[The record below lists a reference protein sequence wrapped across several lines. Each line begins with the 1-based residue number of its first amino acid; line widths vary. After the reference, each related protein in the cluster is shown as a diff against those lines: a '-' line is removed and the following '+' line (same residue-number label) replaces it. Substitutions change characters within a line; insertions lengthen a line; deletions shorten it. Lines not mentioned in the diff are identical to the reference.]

1 MIETGLGFDA
11 RVKVQQIIENQ
22 LPEFILDESPK
33 FSEFLKQYYI
43 SQEFQG
49 GPSDLAENLDQYIK
63 LDNLTPEVIRGS
75 TSLTYD
81 ISSTVGVITVT
92 STKGFP
98 SEYGLIKI
106 DDEVITYTG
115 VTTNTFTGCL
125 RGFSG
130 ITSYRHPGDPT
141 ELVFSDTVASSH
153 SNSSSVENLSSLF
166 LKEFYKKLKF
176 TLTPGLEDVDFVSN
190 LDVSNFI
197 KQAKSFYQSKGT
209 EESFRIL
216 FNILYGEDPKVID
229 LEDYLIKPSS
239 ADFSRRKI
247 IIVERISGDPLNL
260 VGQTIKRTNNTKTQ
274 ASVSEAEILTRRNRT
289 YYKLSLFVGFNDAED
304 ISEGQFVIS
313 GKSKVLENTPIG
325 SSIISVD
332 STIGFNE
339 AGSLI
344 CGNNIINY
352 TSKSVNQF
360 FGCSGIVSP
369 INATDDIRSNETI
382 FGYENGDL
390 TKLVEMRI
398 TGVLSEFV
406 PINDILVANEQEVIR
421 VKNLGEIIQNPLANK
436 TYTETFANTWIYNTS
451 SRYQVSNISGSTF
464 TLLSTIDRSSLKLGD
479 NVEVLV
485 RGGQNVVSSNA
496 IVANINNS
504 NNQIILNNLGGFT
517 PSPGFSYDIRRK
529 IRKATSSGAQLEY
542 GNDLILNDIQ
552 NVYTENDEYAYVA
565 ANSIPGYNLTKDIV
579 KSSISSASPPRLQD
593 YNVLTE
599 RYSIISFSS
608 NVEFITGDA
617 VIYEFETSPMP
628 GLSSEEIYYV
638 EVLNQPNQIRL
649 YSTRAFIGGDNYVT
663 FGGVSSAGSH
673 TFILEEH
680 RKKIIGAQKLLR
692 KFPLEQNFDINVGEE
707 TISGPVGMLING
719 VEIINSK
726 TNNKIFY
733 GPIESSVILNS
744 GTGYDVINPPDISV
758 SIPTAGIAASIV
770 PVVSGSVNFVYVD
783 PQDFDIDDV
792 VSVTVTGGNGNGCI
806 LQPVISKRNRE
817 VEFDGR
823 RSLFGGGVDITNET
837 ITFLSVHNFQNGE
850 EIVYNPNGN
859 PNLGI
864 GTFGPPDI
872 FLNKATGLTLIT
884 GASYYAKVINPK
896 TIQVYPTFNDYFVG
910 LNTVGFTTENSGG
923 IHKFRTLSKK
933 TLKGVKVINPGSGY
947 ENRRLFVKPVG
958 ISTIENTITFK
969 NHNFKEGDLV
979 KYYSTGTAISGLTTT
994 NQYYIIKIDSDNFKL
1009 SDAGSDIIPSRL
1021 NFERKKVVSLGSST
1035 GSGYHVFKYPDIQT
1049 FVNVSYGSTLVGI
1062 ITATPRI
1069 TGSIIDTYLIESGT
1083 GYGSSILNLE
1093 KKPTIVIKNGIGAE
1107 VNPIVRDGK
1116 IIKVDVLTGGSEYV
1130 SAPDLVINGPG
1141 SGAILRPVISNQR
1154 LEKVIV
1160 INSGIGYDEDL
1171 TTITVKSAGSG
1182 FLLDTR
1188 IRSLTLNN
1196 AYRFGSEILLDSEQ
1210 NNLQY
1215 GMVGYSTALGSLY
1228 FGDSGLEHSPIIGWS
1243 YDGCPIYGPWGYSDP
1258 EDNNS
1263 PVRTLLPG
1271 YVLDTT
1277 NVYNRPVSF
1286 PSGFFVE
1293 DYKFNDSGDLDVH
1306 NGRFCKTPDF
1316 QNGVYAY
1323 FVGVSTD
1330 LTTNTLKSAFPYFIG
1345 DTYRNNLI
1353 TENLLLNQSFDFNNS
1368 SLVRNTFPY
1377 KVNDLYADNDFLIES
1392 NEIINQLSVIE
1403 STRKGSV
1410 DSLNIL
1416 ESGEGYKI
1424 GDLAVFDNTETN
1436 GGGIT
1441 ASVSEITG
1449 KEVERIDTTVL
1460 EYANSAFVWKDSNT
1474 VIAKV
1479 NDYHDISTNNNIVV
1493 SGLSTSIS
1501 KLFGIHNVGVTSTT
1515 SLLFK
1520 SMPSNVVVGFVTDIF
1535 VSSIPSNVSAGSS
1548 IQIENEILQ
1557 VLNIYRDNSIL
1568 RVKRS
1573 DVGAAHTL
1581 STLVSYLPNEISIP
1595 LKVNYFDS
1603 KFNNKIYFNPRESVG
1618 VGTTTGYSNTISFT
1632 VGEIPRQISVPTQ
1645 NIYIP
1650 NHPFKTGDSVT
1661 LTKKTTTFPLIVGM
1675 SPSGSTFNLPF
1686 TTNTEEIYVI
1696 NKGKDY
1702 IGLATVNTGIS
1713 SSSGLYFFNNGSDN
1727 YEYLL
1732 ENNYNQVTGTIQ
1744 KITTL
1749 VSLSTSHGM
1758 LKDDVVKLDVKSNL
1772 SVGIGTSTSVRLV
1785 YDSGYNKLL
1794 ANPVGFDSSNINVS
1808 NNVININN
1816 HGLKTGDKVFYNSS
1830 DLIASGLNTGGYFVY
1845 KLDDNNIQ
1853 LGETSIDVSSSYPNI
1868 VNIIGV
1874 GGSSHQLSVINPE
1887 ISIVRNNNLVF
1898 DLSDTS
1904 LFGYKLKVFYDQEF
1918 TNEFISIRTQDT
1930 FNVTSEG
1937 TIGIGSTATLT
1948 LNYSDD
1954 LPSKLY
1960 YNIELNGNLVDLDE
1974 EVNNYGQLTYI
1985 NSRYNQEYSI
1995 ISTGTTTFVISP
2007 TVEPERLT
2015 YRQVDCDSLEYT
2027 TKSLTA
2033 SGGVA
2038 NMNLLFGGSA
2048 YKFLPK
2054 FVDIQSDNG
2063 RDVDIVAVSTSIGKL
2078 NQVRIL
2084 DQGFEYSSD
2093 KTLRPEAY
2101 ISPIINIEKSNFIQ
2115 SVEVTDGGK
2124 NYASPPDLILFDPS
2138 TNTVVD
2144 SDSLSCSIF
2153 SSSIAKVD
2161 IISDI
2166 NGLNSITHRVISI
2179 NNSNGVAIS
2188 SVTSSPSG
2196 IVTCTLSTPVLSGF
2210 ITPPFAVGDEIF
2222 VEGIA
2227 KQGTDGTG
2235 FNSSDYNYQFFKVS
2249 SYTNS
2254 NPAKLEFDLSDLTIN
2269 PGIAKSD
2276 QSAFAFI
2283 VNKKNYPTFNAIQD
2297 FAIFN
2302 IGEKILSDTGV
2313 GFFERDLLVIDSKKE
2328 YVKVSGNYV
2337 LQPGE
2342 KIKGKFSGVNATVS
2356 SVVNNRGRFDIGFA
2370 IERDF
2375 GWNNDIGKLNQDYQV
2390 VPDNDYYQNLSYSV
2404 KSSIEY
2410 QEMINPVNSLLHT
2423 TGLKNFADTQVSSAA
2438 SVTYGAETKDLIIL
2452 DVIEEKRVDTINN
2465 FDLVVDVDVEGNKS
2479 KYLKTKNR
2487 KLVDYIKCISN
2498 NVLLVDD
2505 VSQEFSNRDS
2515 IIDLY
2520 TDIKKLDDSY
2530 YRFLVQIVDPVTNNI
2545 EFTELILLATDKD
2558 VFTLQKGT
2566 VSTTNSSFGELIG
2579 SIDSFDT
2586 KSLRF
2591 TPEDPFNIDYN
2602 IKLLE
2607 NSFNSSVSGLNTSN
2621 IGFISL
2627 TGSNVN
2633 VGVGSTARLYTK
2645 DIDTIEAI
2653 SANIQIIN
2661 KVTNKTSY
2669 VELFV
2674 EHDGQDTYIA
2684 EYYFDNIAGITT
2696 SFMGS
2701 FTPSI
2706 ESNNLC
2712 LDYYNE
2718 ESNELFIRSKIVG
2731 IGTTG
2736 AGTANYRYL
2745 VPGQIAGNER
2755 SAYYNSN
2762 YTISS
2767 SPETIITCN
2776 NDHTGSIKSL
2786 VRVSYGETSAIHQ
2799 LITLINGV
2807 DSYINQYPYVSIAA
2821 TSGIGTFGVEY
2832 SGSNANLKFYP
2843 DNGISTPIK
2852 VQSYNEVLYTEN
2864 DNFNLAPELQYG
2876 PVSEIITLSSY
2887 ESVNGTRINKL
2898 DFGLTYEGTPIFAKT
2913 FNPSS
2918 TSVLDKETG
2927 IFTIKNHFFRNGE
2940 RLIYTPKSTF
2950 IGIAATSVGIGA
2962 TLNSVGVVTNI
2973 LPRELYAIEL
2983 GNDQFRVAT
2992 RKDYASAGI
3001 YVTFTNSGSGNAHQ
3015 FEMYKKNEK
3024 SIISINGVVQKPITY
3039 TPVSHTLLHN
3049 PSGNIGASSTI
3060 FSLSGISSI
3069 RPTDLLKID
3078 EEYMGV
3084 IAVGFGSTGNGPITG
3099 IGTYQ
3104 LVTVSRGFVGS
3115 GIASHTDGTEV
3126 RIYRGSYN
3134 IVENQLYFTE
3144 PPKGRGVIKI
3154 DNTNIAYP
3162 ASAFDARV
3170 YLRNDYSENVIY
3182 DDISDQFTG
3191 IGQSFRLT
3199 VGGANTSVFEQGS
3212 GVLFINDVFQT
3223 PSTLNNSGNNYEIT
3237 ESVGVTSVTFTG
3249 ITSVNGSLIK
3259 SDVDINQNALPRGGI
3274 IVSLGS
3280 TQGLGFA
3287 PLVGASVTAV
3297 VNPITGSIVS
3307 VGLGT
3312 TDIIGSGYN
3321 NIPTILVYEE
3331 GHAGVGST
3339 ATITA
3344 SVGAGG
3350 TLSFTVGYGGTG
3362 YSNPKIQIPDPSY
3375 ENLPVIGISRRGIG
3389 NTTDTGT
3396 GLLVTLKV
3404 GPADLRVVSG
3414 RNADASN
3421 LITRNKVLIAEV
3433 AVGRMLDAFPGF
3445 SVPGGNQNCIDDII
3459 DVLEAISYNIKYG
3472 GNDQVYDAAKIYIDN
3487 AYLAGEETESIYAF
3501 EQARDMAIQAM
3512 RNEAITINNYSII
3525 PQYFDNEVEGDISGL
3540 PGVYNPGDCADVASA
3555 ITSSVGIVTNAIG
3568 LSILPANRTVSVA
3581 SSLFQVS
3588 SFNISRPGYAFKVGD
3603 VFKPVGLVTAR
3614 HLATPIEDFQLTVLD
3629 TFTDSFSLWQFGEL
3643 DYIDSVRELQDGE
3656 RVRFPLFYNGELL
3669 SFEKDPLDAKS
3680 TLIDLDSVLIIFV
3693 NGVLQTPKEAY
3704 TFEGGTSFTFTD
3716 PPREEDNVSI
3726 FFYRGTRGVDSKEE
3740 EILETIKIGDDVQVL
3755 RNNLNLANT
3764 VDQEIRRIDDIV
3776 GSDKVET
3783 NIYSGAGID
3792 ANNFKPLSWTKQK
3805 VDKIIKGDPVY
3816 KVRDSIEPLIYPTAR
3831 VIKTIN
3837 SGDSDIFV
3845 DDAKFFEYEQGALS
3859 VTIPEFSGL
3868 LIQGTN
3874 VVAAGVSA
3882 IVSAAGTISG
3892 FTINE
3897 QGNGYT
3903 GASVTIKIAPP
3914 PNIGVGIGTTATA
3927 TISVSGGKISAPISI
3942 TNAGFGYTTSN
3953 PPQCIIEDPDFK
3965 YELITE
3971 INAVEGFSGIVTG
3984 IGTTTG
3990 VGGHGLALK
3999 FFARSDF
4006 FTGLSVGYPI
4016 YIFDTS
4022 VGHGVTS
4029 VINSNSDVIGI
4040 GTTALNNIYYVGSI
4054 SAAGQNA
4061 EIVCNV
4067 HTNLR
4072 RTGIT
4077 TSGSI
4082 ETPVGRFSWGR
4093 FSLFERSTINPIA
4106 IGVSGLTID
4115 AGLSTFPIFQRRG
4128 YGLRDTG
4135 ALRKI

>member
-63 LDNLTPEVIRGS
+63 LDNLTPEVIQGS
-75 TSLTYD
+75 TSLSYN
-81 ISSTVGVITVT
+81 ISPTVGVITVT

-98 SEYGLIKI
+98 SEYGLLKI

-115 VTTNTFTGCL
+115 VTTNTFTGCI

-130 ITSYRHPGDPT
+130 ITSYRHPSDPT

-153 SNSSSVENLSSLF
+153 SISSNVENLSSLF

-197 KQAKSFYQSKGT
+197 KQAKSFYQAKGT

-247 IIVERISGDPLNL
+247 VIVERISGDPLNL

-289 YYKLSLFVGFNDAED
+289 YYKLSLFIGSNDAED
-304 ISEGQFVIS
+304 ISEGQFIIS
-313 GKSKVLENTPIG
+313 GKTKVLENVSIG

-332 STIGFNE
+332 STIGFDE
-339 AGSLI
+339 SGSLVS
-344 CGNNIINY
+344 GNNTINY
-352 TSKSVNQF
+352 TSKSINQF
-360 FGCSGIVSP
+360 FGCSGVVSP
-369 INATDDIRSNETI
+369 ISAADDIRSNETI
-382 FGYENGDL
+382 FGYENGDI

-406 PINDILVANEQEVIR
+406 PINDILVANEQEVIK

-464 TLLSTIDRSSLKLGD
+464 TLLSNIDKSSLKAGD
-479 NVEVLV
+479 TVEVLV

-496 IVANINNS
+496 LVANINTS

-529 IRKATSSGAQLEY
+529 VKKATSSGAQLEY
-542 GNDLILNDIQ
+542 GNNVIINDIQ
-552 NVYTENDEYAYVA
+552 NLYTENDEYGYVA
-565 ANSIPGYNLTKDIV
+565 SNSIPGYNVTKDIV
-579 KSSISSASPPRLQD
+579 KSTISSASAPRLQD

-617 VIYEFETSPMP
+617 VVYEFESEPMP
-628 GLSSEEIYYV
+628 GLSSNEIYYV
-638 EVLNQPNQIRL
+638 QVLNQPNQIRL
-649 YSTRAFIGGDNYVT
+649 YSTRAFIGGENYVT
-663 FGGVSSAGSH
+663 FGGLSSAGSH
-673 TFILEEH
+673 TFILQEH
-680 RKKIIGAQKLLR
+680 RKKVIGAQKLLR

-707 TISGPVGMLING
+707 TVPGPVGMLING

-744 GTGYDVINPPDISV
+744 GSGYDVINPPDIAVSV
-758 SIPTAGIAASIV
+758 PSVGIAASIV
-770 PVVSGSVNFVYVD
+770 PVVRGSIDFVYVD

-792 VSVTVTGGNGNGCI
+792 ISVTVTGGNGTGSI
-806 LQPVISKRNRE
+806 LEPVISKRNRE
-817 VEFDGR
+817 IEFDAR
-823 RSLFGGGVDITNET
+823 RNIFGGGLDITNET
-837 ITFLSVHNFQNGE
+837 ITFLSPHNFQSGE

-872 FLNKATGLTLIT
+872 FLNKPTGLTLIT

-933 TLKGVKVINPGSGY
+933 TLKGIKVINPGSGY
-947 ENRRLFVKPVG
+947 ENRKLFVKPVG
-958 ISTIENTITFK
+958 ISTIENKITFK
-969 NHNFKEGDLV
+969 NHNFKEGDLI

-994 NQYYIIKIDSDNFKL
+994 NQYYIVKIDSDNFKL
-1009 SDAGSDIIPSRL
+1009 SDAGSGTVPSRV
-1021 NFERKKVVSLGSST
+1021 NFERKKVVSLGST
-1035 GSGYHVFKYPDIQT
+1035 GSGYHIFKYPDIQAT
-1049 FVNVSYGSTLVGI
+1049 VNVSYGSTLVGI

-1069 TGSIIDTYLIESGT
+1069 TGSVIDTYLIESGT

-1093 KKPTIVIKNGIGAE
+1093 KKPTISIKNGIGAE
-1107 VNPIVRDGK
+1107 VNPIIRDGK

-1130 SAPDLVINGPG
+1130 SVPDLVINGPG
-1141 SGAILRPVISNQR
+1141 SGAILRPVISNQK

-1171 TTITVKSAGSG
+1171 TTVTVKSAGSG
-1182 FLLDTR
+1182 LLLDTR
-1188 IRSLTLNN
+1188 IRGLTVNN
-1196 AYRFGSEILLDSEQ
+1196 AYRFGSEILLDTNQ
-1210 NNLQY
+1210 NSLQY
-1215 GMVGYSTALGSLY
+1215 GMVGYSTALGGLY
-1228 FGDSGLEHSPIIGWS
+1228 FGDNGLEHSPIIGWS

-1258 EDNNS
+1258 EDSNS

-1277 NVYNRPVSF
+1277 NVYNRPASF
-1286 PSGFFVE
+1286 PSGFFIE
-1293 DYKFNDSGDLDVH
+1293 DYKFDDSGDLDVH

-1323 FVGVSTD
+1323 FVGVATD
-1330 LTTNTLKSAFPYFIG
+1330 LTTNTLKSSFPYFIG

-1353 TENLLLNQSFDFNNS
+1353 KENLLLNQSFDFNNS

-1377 KVNDLYADNDFLIES
+1377 KVNDPYADNDFLIES
-1392 NEIINQLSVIE
+1392 NEIVNQLSVIE

-1416 ESGEGYKI
+1416 ESGTDYKI
-1424 GDLAVFDNTETN
+1424 GDLAVFDNTGTN

-1441 ASVSEITG
+1441 ASVSEIGG

-1460 EYANSAFVWKDSNT
+1460 EYSNSVFVWKDSNT
-1474 VIAKV
+1474 IIAQV
-1479 NDYHDISTNNNIVV
+1479 EDYHDISANNNIVV

-1501 KLFGIHNVGVTSTT
+1501 KLFGIHKVGVTSTT
-1515 SLLFK
+1515 SFLFK
-1520 SMPSNVVVGFVTDIF
+1520 GMSSNVVVGFVTDIY
-1535 VSSIPSNVSAGSS
+1535 VSNIPSNVSAGSS
-1548 IQIENEILQ
+1548 IQIENEILKI
-1557 VLNIYRDNSIL
+1557 LNIYRDNSIL
-1568 RVKRS
+1568 RVKRA

-1595 LKVNYFDS
+1595 LKVDYFDS
-1603 KFNNKIYFNPRESVG
+1603 KFNNQIYFNPRESVG
-1618 VGTTTGYSNTISFT
+1618 VGTTTGYSNSINFT

-1645 NIYIP
+1645 SIYIP

-1661 LTKKTTTFPLIVGM
+1661 LTKKSTTFPLIVGL

-1686 TTNTEEIYVI
+1686 TTNSEQIYAI

-1713 SSSGLYFFNNGSDN
+1713 SSSGLYFFSNGSDS

-1732 ENNYNQVTGTIQ
+1732 ENNYNQVTGTVQ

-1758 LKDDVVKLDVKSNL
+1758 LKDDIVKLNVKSNL
-1772 SVGIGTSTSVRLV
+1772 SVGIGTSTAVRLV
-1785 YDSGYNKLL
+1785 YDNGYNKLL
-1794 ANPVGFDSSNINVS
+1794 VNPVGFDSSNINVS
-1808 NNVININN
+1808 NNVINING
-1816 HGLKTGDKVFYNSS
+1816 HGLKTGDKVFYKSS
-1830 DLIASGLNTGGYFVY
+1830 DLIASGLTTGGYFVY

-1874 GGSSHQLSVINPE
+1874 GGSSHQLSLINPE

-1904 LFGYKLKVFYDQEF
+1904 LFGYKLKVFYDQQF
-1918 TNEFISIRTQDT
+1918 TNEFVSIRTTDT
-1930 FNVTSEG
+1930 FNVTSVG
-1937 TIGIGSTATLT
+1937 TVGIGSTATLT
-1948 LNYSDD
+1948 INYTDN

-1960 YNIELNGNLVDLDE
+1960 YNIELNGDLNDLDE
-1974 EVNNYGQLTYI
+1974 EVNNYGQLSYI
-1985 NSRYNQEYSI
+1985 NSRYNQQYSI
-1995 ISTGTTTFVISP
+1995 ISTGTTTFVVSP
-2007 TVEPERLT
+2007 TIEPERLT
-2015 YRQVDCDSLEYT
+2015 YRQVDCDKLEYT

-2054 FVDIQSDNG
+2054 FVEIQSENG
-2063 RDVDIVAVSTSIGKL
+2063 KDADIVAVSTSIGKL
-2078 NQVRIL
+2078 NEVRIL

-2101 ISPIINIEKSNFIQ
+2101 ISPIINIEKSNFLQ
-2115 SVEVTDGGK
+2115 SVEVIDGGK

-2144 SDSLSCSIF
+2144 SDSLSSSIF
-2153 SSSIAKVD
+2153 SSSVAKVD

-2210 ITPPFAVGDEIF
+2210 LTPPFAIGDEIF

-2235 FNSSDYNYQFFKVS
+2235 FNSEDYNYQFFKVS

-2254 NPAKLEFDLSDLTIN
+2254 NPAKLEFDLSDLTNN

-2283 VNKKNYPTFNAIQD
+2283 VNKNNYPIFSAIQD
-2297 FAIFN
+2297 FAIFK

-2313 GFFERDLLVIDSKKE
+2313 GFFERDLLVIDAKKE
-2328 YVKVSGNYV
+2328 YVKVSGTYV

-2390 VPDNDYYQNLSYSV
+2390 VPDNDYYQNLSYTV

-2438 SVTYGAETKDLIIL
+2438 SVTYGAETNDLIIL

-2465 FDLVVDVDVEGNKS
+2465 YDLVVDVDVENNKS

-2487 KLVDYIKCISN
+2487 KLVDYIKCVSN
-2498 NVLLVDD
+2498 NVLLIDD
-2505 VSQEFSNRDS
+2505 VSSEFSNRDS

-2520 TDIKKLDDSY
+2520 TDIKTLDDSY
-2530 YRFLVQIVDPVTNNI
+2530 YRFLVQIVDPVSNQI
-2545 EFTELILLATDKD
+2545 EFSELIVLATDKD
-2558 VFTLQKGT
+2558 VFTMQKGT
-2566 VSTTNSSFGELIG
+2566 VSTTNESFGELIG
-2579 SIDSFDT
+2579 SIDSFDK

-2591 TPEDPFNIDYN
+2591 TPTDPFNIDYN

-2607 NSFNSSVSGLNTSN
+2607 NSFNSNIAGLNTST
-2621 IGFISL
+2621 IGFITL
-2627 TGSNVN
+2627 TASNVN
-2633 VGVGSTARLYTK
+2633 VGVGSTARLYSK
-2645 DIDTIEAI
+2645 QIDHIEAI
-2653 SANIQIIN
+2653 TANIEIIN
-2661 KVTNKTSY
+2661 KVTNKSSY

-2674 EHDGQDTYIA
+2674 EHDGQDTFIA

-2701 FTPSI
+2701 FNPSI

-2718 ESNELFIRSKIVG
+2718 EANELLVRAKIVG

-2736 AGTANYRYL
+2736 AGTGTYRYL
-2745 VPGQIAGNER
+2745 VPGQISGNER
-2755 SAYYNSN
+2755 SAYYSSN
-2762 YTISS
+2762 YTVSSLPQTLIS
-2767 SPETIITCN
+2767 CDYN
-2776 NDHTGSIKSL
+2776 NTGSIKSL

-2799 LITLINGV
+2799 LLTVIDGTDAYLK
-2807 DSYINQYPYVSIAA
+2807 QYPYVSIAA
-2821 TSGIGTFGVEY
+2821 TSGIGTFGVEF
-2832 SGSNANLKFYP
+2832 SGSNGLLKFYP
-2843 DNGISTPIK
+2843 DPGISTPVK

-2864 DNFNLAPELQYG
+2864 DNFNSAPELQYG
-2876 PVSEIITLSSY
+2876 PVSEIITLSTY
-2887 ESVNGTRINKL
+2887 ESVNGTRVNKL
-2898 DFGLTYEGTPIFAKT
+2898 DFPLNYDGTPIFAKS
-2913 FNPSS
+2913 FNPAS
-2918 TSVLDKETG
+2918 TSTLNKETG
-2927 IFTIKNHFFRNGE
+2927 IFTIQNHFFRTGE
-2940 RLIYTPKSTF
+2940 RLIYTPGSTF
-2950 IGIAATSVGIGA
+2950 IGVAATSVGIGA

-2983 GNDQFRVAT
+2983 GTNQFRVAT
-2992 RKDYASAGI
+2992 RKEYANAGI
-3001 YVTFTNSGSGNAHQ
+3001 YVTFTNSGSGNSHT

-3024 SIISINGVVQKPITY
+3024 AIISINGVVQKPITF
-3039 TPVSHTLLHN
+3039 TPISHTLLHN
-3049 PSGNIGASSTI
+3049 PSAVVGSSSTI

-3069 RPTDLLKID
+3069 RPTDLIKVD
-3078 EEYMGV
+3078 DEYMSV
-3084 IAVGFGSTGNGPITG
+3084 ISVGFGTTATGPITG

-3104 LVTVSRGFVGS
+3104 LITVTRGFVGS
-3115 GIASHTDGTEV
+3115 GIASHLDGTEA

-3134 IVENQLYFTE
+3134 ISGNELFFTE
-3144 PPKGRGVIKI
+3144 PPKGRGVVKI
-3154 DNTNIAYP
+3154 DNTNIVYP
-3162 ASAFDARV
+3162 ASSFDGRV
-3170 YLRNDYSENVIY
+3170 YLRDDYTENIIY

-3191 IGQSFRLT
+3191 IAQTFRLT
-3199 VGGANTSVFEQGS
+3199 VGGANTAVFEQGS
-3212 GVLFINDVFQT
+3212 GVLFINDIFQT

-3237 ESVGVTSVTFTG
+3237 ESVGLTSVTFTG
-3249 ITSVNGSLIK
+3249 ITSINGSLIK
-3259 SDVDINQNALPRGGI
+3259 SDTDVNQNALPRGGI
-3274 IVSLGS
+3274 IISLGS

-3297 VNPITGSIVS
+3297 VNPTNGSIIS

-3312 TDIIGSGYN
+3312 TDISGSGYN

-3339 ATITA
+3339 AIITA

-3362 YSNPKIQIPDPSY
+3362 YTNPKIQIPDPSY
-3375 ENLPVIGISRRGIG
+3375 ENLPVIGVSRRGIG
-3389 NTTDTGT
+3389 NTTETGT
-3396 GLLVTLKV
+3396 GLLVTLEI
-3404 GPADLRVVSG
+3404 GPSSRTGIGSTL
-3414 RNADASN
+3414 
-3421 LITRNKVLIAEV
+3421 
-3433 AVGRMLDAFPGF
+3433 
-3445 SVPGGNQNCIDDII
+3445 
-3459 DVLEAISYNIKYG
+3459 
-3472 GNDQVYDAAKIYIDN
+3472 
-3487 AYLAGEETESIYAF
+3487 F
-3501 EQARDMAIQAM
+3501 E
-3512 RNEAITINNYSII
+3512 
-3525 PQYFDNEVEGDISGL
+3525 
-3540 PGVYNPGDCADVASA
+3540 
-3555 ITSSVGIVTNAIG
+3555 
-3568 LSILPANRTVSVA
+3568 
-3581 SSLFQVS
+3581 VS
-3588 SFNISRPGYAFKVGD
+3588 SFQISRPGYSFRVGD
-3603 VFKPVGLVTAR
+3603 VFKPVGLVTAK
-3614 HLATPIEDFQLTVLD
+3614 HLAAPIEEFQLTVLD

-3643 DYIDSVRELQDGE
+3643 DYIDSVKELQDGE

-3669 SFEKDPLDAKS
+3669 SFEKDPLDARS
-3680 TLIDLDSVLIIFV
+3680 SLIDLDSVLIIFV
-3693 NGVLQTPKEAY
+3693 NGVIQTPKEAY

-3716 PPREEDNVSI
+3716 PPREEDNISI

-3740 EILETIKIGDDVQVL
+3740 EIVETIKIGDDVQVL

-3783 NIYSGAGID
+3783 NIYSGAGVD
-3792 ANNFKPLSWTKQK
+3792 AVNFKPLSWTKQK

-3831 VIKTIN
+3831 VIKTVN
-3837 SGDSDIFV
+3837 AGDSDIFV
-3845 DDAKFFEYEQGALS
+3845 DDAKFFEYEEDALS
-3859 VTIPEFSGL
+3859 VTIPEISGL

-3892 FTINE
+3892 FTIND
-3897 QGNGYT
+3897 QGSGYT
-3903 GASVTIKIAPP
+3903 GANINIKIAPP
-3914 PNIGVGIGTTATA
+3914 PNIGVGIGTTAIA
-3927 TISVSGGKISAPISI
+3927 TISISNGTISSPVSI
-3942 TNAGFGYTTSN
+3942 TNPGFGYTTSN
-3953 PPQCIIEDPDFK
+3953 PPQCIIEAPDFK

-3990 VGGHGLALK
+3990 VNGHGLALK
-3999 FFARSDF
+3999 FFAKSDF

-4077 TSGSI
+4077 TSGSV

-4093 FSLFERSTINPIA
+4093 FSLLQRSTTNPIA